1 MADAII
7 DKTIDK
13 NTEANINRE
22 LTNEEKDQ
30 LANQGSRLFTLY
42 RWLWAVIPFF
52 ILVDAIYLKFLLPIN
67 QNFALTIFIVII
79 CIEIASIIEIL
90 NHNRVYLDTRSPVF
104 KGIGVVSDIKTGT
117 AKFIFSQLRDVS
129 KPKRLSFTV
138 SIDKRHIEIDFEDAI
153 EIVRGDK
160 IEVEFSPHTN
170 HVWSW
175 KKIN

>member
-104 KGIGVVSDIKTGT
+104 KGIGVVSDIKT
-117 AKFIFSQLRDVS
+117 
-129 KPKRLSFTV
+129 
-138 SIDKRHIEIDFEDAI
+138 
-153 EIVRGDK
+153 
-160 IEVEFSPHTN
+160 
-170 HVWSW
+170 
-175 KKIN
+175 